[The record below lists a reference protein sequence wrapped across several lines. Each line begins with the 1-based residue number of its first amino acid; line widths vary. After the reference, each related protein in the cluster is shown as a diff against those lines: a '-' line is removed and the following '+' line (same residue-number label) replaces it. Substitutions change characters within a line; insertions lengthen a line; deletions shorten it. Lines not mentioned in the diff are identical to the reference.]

1 MNVYCYVHL
10 SPIFY
15 KTFNFHTMWKH
26 LSTHKPVLLSP
37 QGAENNS
44 PPNITSSFFDFFFRP
59 IAPVS
64 AFFACFPPVTWSHVH
79 VVFVFFLSAVCFSVS
94 PSLSLSVCRNSGVKY
109 NRLWYAALAFVTLML
124 FSGAVA
130 ALVFMGVFYTDPEA
144 CLLNKIFLGING
156 SLCFIVSLLAISPC
170 IQKCKDLYL

>member
-1 MNVYCYVHL
+1 MYCYVNS
-10 SPIFY
+10 SPISFFILEFPHQI
-15 KTFNFHTMWKH
+15 KRMWKH
-26 LSTHKPVLLSP
+26 LSNHKPSYYLLRV
-37 QGAENNS
+37 QKM
-44 PPNITSSFFDFFFRP
+44 FFFRP

-64 AFFACFPPVTWSHVH
+64 TFFACFPLFARPHVH
-79 VVFVFFLSAVCFSVS
+79 VVFFFLSAVCFSVS

-170 IQKCKDLYL
+170 IQKCNDLYLQAHLTV